1 MATSAV
7 YGDKVKISDT
17 QSLQQSTPPGFGQYW
32 NYGKDESGNTIFK
45 YINPDS
51 PKMTWA
57 YDSKNQLV
65 QKPDIGWDGQ
75 PWTNRKWLSEI
86 NGFAISPDGR
96 SMTSTVPPGQTN
108 VSGVDSSQKY
118 TINGSGLSTTVNFSY
133 SNQWGSGSSSAG
145 LLNIADVAPDKQG
158 EYLSGLT
165 KYATGEYL
173 PVKQYVTQTGNALGD
188 FLASID
194 PSTAVSR
201 ELTKVVQPV
210 EKAVTTAASDVSK
223 ALSTD
228 DAKKAMA
235 IAAAYYLPG
244 VGSAIGQSL
253 ISSGVIAGAAVPYAT
268 AIGTAIASTAS
279 QVAQGVPL
287 EQALGNATTSA
298 VVSTGAPSVA
308 QDINALVKSPA
319 VADAI
324 TSAGA
329 SALKTAVA
337 GGSAEDIQRNMTS
350 ALAGSTASSLYT
362 EAAQAETAATGR
374 TIGAAVGGAV
384 AGGAMGAAT
393 GVASELGRPET
404 TPTRPPQLAEA
415 DTGTV
420 SDVPTLTETLVTAT
434 PEAPGIGDTS
444 IITPETTI
452 SPKDKAVIEAT
463 GIGAAPSLPQVT
475 VTATPEPPPIEETSI
490 VTPDVSVTKKEDT
503 SAKPVTEEEKLST
516 EEEPAPE
523 EPYKPELFI
532 YGGTA
537 PKPKTRT
544 TTDLGTTLQAPFY
557 PSTTLGQALTGYRG
571 AGEIEGKKSGKPRRN
586 VWNEESLRLKDA
598 LGL

>member
-1 MATSAV
+1 MALKIPGTIVGNTYYTGKGVKNYNPMMTALGGI
-7 YGDKVKISDT
+7 YGGLGGPDPYWQESTKAEQMKAAGYNVIYDDYVPP
-17 QSLQQSTPPGFGQYW
+17 QQSGGFFG
-32 NYGKDESGNTIFK
+32 
-45 YINPDS
+45 
-51 PKMTWA
+51 
-57 YDSKNQLV
+57 
-65 QKPDIGWDGQ
+65 
-75 PWTNRKWLSEI
+75 
-86 NGFAISPDGR
+86 
-96 SMTSTVPPGQTN
+96 
-108 VSGVDSSQKY
+108 
-118 TINGSGLSTTVNFSY
+118 GLS
-133 SNQWGSGSSSAG
+133 
-145 LLNIADVAPDKQG
+145 
-158 EYLSGLT
+158 
-165 KYATGEYL
+165 
-173 PVKQYVTQTGNALGD
+173 NA
-188 FLASID
+188 LASID
-194 PSTAVSR
+194 PSTAISR
-201 ELTKVVQPV
+201 ELTKVAQPV
-210 EKAVTTAASDVSK
+210 EQAVTSAVSDVSK

-235 IAAAYYLPG
+235 VGAAFFVPG
-244 VGSAIGQSL
+244 VGAAIGQSL
-253 ISSGVIAGAAVPYAT
+253 VSAGVITGAAIPYAT

-279 QVAQGVPL
+279 QTAQGVPL

-329 SALKTAVA
+329 SALKTAAA
-337 GGSAEDIQRNMTS
+337 GGSAEDIQRNMTA

-362 EAAQAETAATGR
+362 EAAQAETMATGR

-384 AGGAMGAAT
+384 AGGTAGAVT

-444 IITPETTI
+444 IISPETSI
-452 SPKDKAVIEAT
+452 SPQDKAVIDAT
-463 GIGAAPSLPQVT
+463 GIGAEPALKEVT
-475 VTATPEPPPIEETSI
+475 VTAKPETTAIEDTSI
-490 VTPDVSVTKKEDT
+490 VSPDATVTPKDETSV
-503 SAKPVTEEEKLST
+503 KPVTEEAKPPVEEDKT
-516 EEEPAPE
+516 AVEEPAPEE

-532 YGGTA
+532 YGGKA
-537 PKPKTRT
+537 PKTPGRQT
-544 TTDLGTTLQAPFY
+544 TNLGTTLQAPFY
-557 PSTTLGQALTGYRG
+557 PTSTLGQALTGYRG
-571 AGEIEGKKSGKPRRN
+571 AGEIEGKKSGKPRKN

>member
-1 MATSAV
+1 MDLGTAA
-7 YGDKVKISDT
+7 K
-17 QSLQQSTPPGFGQYW
+17 Q
-32 NYGKDESGNTIFK
+32 
-45 YINPDS
+45 
-51 PKMTWA
+51 
-57 YDSKNQLV
+57 
-65 QKPDIGWDGQ
+65 
-75 PWTNRKWLSEI
+75 LSEI
-86 NGFAISPDGR
+86 LKNPTPEGGYV
-96 SMTSTVPPGQTN
+96 VPTN
-108 VSGVDSSQKY
+108 WGA
-118 TINGSGLSTTVNFSY
+118 GGGGGLFGDVGNF
-133 SNQWGSGSSSAG
+133 
-145 LLNIADVAPDKQG
+145 
-158 EYLSGLT
+158 
-165 KYATGEYL
+165 
-173 PVKQYVTQTGNALGD
+173 
-188 FLASID
+188 FASID
-194 PSTAVSR
+194 PSTTVSR
-201 ELTKVVQPV
+201 ELTKVVEPVTRPV
-210 EKAVTTAASDVSK
+210 EKAVTAGVADVSK

-235 IAAAYYLPG
+235 IGAAFFVPG
-244 VGSAIGQSL
+244 VGAAIGQSL
-253 ISSGVIAGAAVPYAT
+253 VSAGVITGAAVPYAA

-287 EQALGNATTSA
+287 EQALGNATTNA

-337 GGSAEDIQRNMTS
+337 GGSAEDIQRNMTA
-350 ALAGSTASSLYT
+350 ALAGSAASSLYT

-393 GVASELGRPET
+393 GAASELGRPET

-415 DTGTV
+415 DTGTI

-452 SPKDKAVIEAT
+452 KPQDKAVIEAT
-463 GIGAAPSLPQVT
+463 GIGAAPTLPQVT
-475 VTATPEPPPIEETSI
+475 VTATPEPPPIEDTAI
-490 VTPDVSVTKKEDT
+490 VTPDVDVTKKEDT
-503 SAKPVTEEEKLST
+503 SVKPVTEEEKPPAAEET
-516 EEEPAPE
+516 EETVAE
-523 EPYKPELFI
+523 EETYKPELFI
-532 YGGTA
+532 YGGTT

-544 TTDLGTTLQAPFY
+544 TTNLGTTLQAPFY
-557 PSTTLGQALTGYRG
+557 PSSTLGQALTGYRG
-571 AGEIEGKKSGKPRRN
+571 AGEIEGKKTGKPRRN

>member
-1 MATSAV
+1 MALDPQAKSFVAYKFGTTPEKLDVLSGIPGFDSELERGFRVFANGMSSVESRGNMVSGGLGIMSRAIKGATADPIAFVKSAMRDAV
-7 YGDKVKISDT
+7 YNGKTDLLKQEIAYLQKNNIPVEDIK
-17 QSLQQSTPPGFGQYW
+17 SLYTSYATEKANADAAYAAAQQGGGGLFG
-32 NYGKDESGNTIFK
+32 
-45 YINPDS
+45 
-51 PKMTWA
+51 
-57 YDSKNQLV
+57 
-65 QKPDIGWDGQ
+65 DIG
-75 PWTNRKWLSEI
+75 K
-86 NGFAISPDGR
+86 F
-96 SMTSTVPPGQTN
+96 
-108 VSGVDSSQKY
+108 
-118 TINGSGLSTTVNFSY
+118 F
-133 SNQWGSGSSSAG
+133 
-145 LLNIADVAPDKQG
+145 
-158 EYLSGLT
+158 
-165 KYATGEYL
+165 
-173 PVKQYVTQTGNALGD
+173 
-188 FLASID
+188 ASID
-194 PSTAVSR
+194 PSTAISKAATDLFSPVAAAATD
-201 ELTKVVQPV
+201 LFQPV
-210 EKAVTTAASDVSK
+210 EKAVTTAVSDVSK

-235 IAAAYYLPG
+235 IGAAFFVPG
-244 VGSAIGQSL
+244 VGAAIGQSL
-253 ISSGVIAGAAVPYAT
+253 VSAGVITGAAVPYAA

-287 EQALGNATTSA
+287 EQALGNATTNA

-337 GGSAEDIQRNMTS
+337 GGSAEDIQRNMTA
-350 ALAGSTASSLYT
+350 ALAGSAASSLYT

-393 GVASELGRPET
+393 GAASELGRPET

-452 SPKDKAVIEAT
+452 KPQDKAVIEAT
-463 GIGAAPSLPQVT
+463 GIGAFPTLPQVT
-475 VTATPEPPPIEETSI
+475 VTATPEPPPIEDTAI
-490 VTPDVSVTKKEDT
+490 VTPDVDVTKKEDT
-503 SAKPVTEEEKLST
+503 SVKPVTEEEKPPVAEET
-516 EEEPAPE
+516 EETVAE
-523 EPYKPELFI
+523 EDTYKPELFI
-532 YGGTA
+532 YGGTT

-544 TTDLGTTLQAPFY
+544 TTNLGTTLQAPFY

-571 AGEIEGKKSGKPRRN
+571 AGEIEGKKTGKPRRD